1 MHPHAKS
8 RRALISIKKSR
19 FHSTKACVKSNRTQM
34 KSAKM
39 KSWFTTSITNHKDN
53 VMSSTFYIPAVNI
66 MGEGALNDAIVQI
79 ENLGFKQALIVTDPG
94 MTKLGVADELK
105 GLLQARGI
113 QSLIFDGV
121 QPNPTVNNVNAGLD
135 VLHTHQCDCVIS
147 LGGGSA
153 HDCAK
158 GIALVATN
166 GGHISDYEGVDVS
179 KKPQLPLIGI
189 NTTAGTA
196 SEMTRFCIITD
207 QDRHIK
213 MAIVDQNVTP
223 ILSVNDPRLM
233 AGMPASLTAATGMDA
248 LTHAIEAYV
257 STAADPITDACA
269 IKAIE
274 LIRDHLHEAVHNG
287 TNMEARDKMAYAQF
301 LAGMAFNNASLGYV
315 HAMAHQLGGFYDLPH
330 GVCNAVLLPHV
341 QRYNA
346 QVAAPRLKDIAKAL
360 GQEVNG
366 LSDKEGADAAIAAI
380 VKLSQSVNI
389 PAGLTEL
396 GAKEEDFSTLADNAM
411 KDACGLTNPIQPS
424 HEDVVAIFK
433 AAM

>member
-1 MHPHAKS
+1 
-8 RRALISIKKSR
+8 
-19 FHSTKACVKSNRTQM
+19 
-34 KSAKM
+34 
-39 KSWFTTSITNHKDN
+39 
-53 VMSSTFYIPAVNI
+53 MSSTFYIPAVNI
-66 MGEGALNDAIVQI
+66 MGENALNDAIQQI
-79 ENLGFKQALIVTDPG
+79 ESLGFKQALIVTDPG
-94 MTKLGVADELK
+94 MTKLGVTAEVK
-105 GLLQARGI
+105 ALLQEHGVE
-113 QSLIFDGV
+113 SLVYDGV
-121 QPNPTVNNVNAGLD
+121 QANPTVENVNAGLE
-135 VLHTHQCDCVIS
+135 VLRTHECDCVVS

-179 KKPQLPLIGI
+179 KKPQLPLISI

-207 QDRHIK
+207 QERHIK
-213 MAIVDQNVTP
+213 MAIVDRNVTP

-233 AGMPASLTAATGMDA
+233 AGMPAALTAATGMDA
-248 LTHAIEAYV
+248 LTHAVEAYV

-274 LIRDHLHEAVHNG
+274 LIRDNLHEAVHNG
-287 TNMEARDKMAYAQF
+287 SNMKAREQMAYAQF

-341 QRYNA
+341 QRYNS
-346 QVAAPRLKDIAKAL
+346 QVAAPLLKNVGIAL
-360 GQEVNG
+360 GVDAQG
-366 LSDKEGADAAIAAI
+366 LSDKKGADAAIAAI

-389 PAGLTEL
+389 PSGLQEL
-396 GAKEEDFSTLADNAM
+396 GAKEADFATLASNAM
-411 KDACGLTNPIQPS
+411 KDACGFTNPIQPS
-424 HEDVVAIFK
+424 HDDVIAIFK